1 MTRPGDAGLT
11 PADPGYR
18 RLTVGALCAGLASF
32 SALYATQAL
41 LPTLTDRLGVT
52 PATAALTVSA
62 TTGALALAVV
72 PAGILAERIG
82 RRRTLRW
89 SVLTATALTML
100 LALAPGIRTLIVLR
114 AVQGVAVAGVP
125 AVIMVHLTEEVDRAH
140 LPAIMGRYVAGTT
153 VGGLMGRL
161 IPSGVLAVADWRAAL
176 LVSGAVAFVAGV
188 VCARALPAQRRW
200 DPDRVDLRAEV
211 AAFRRH
217 WATPRLAAL
226 FVLPFLLMGVFVS
239 LYNFLGYRLG
249 DRFGLPEALAGLV
262 FVLYLSG
269 TWSAARAGA
278 FVERFGSGR
287 VTVAG
292 SAVGVVGLLVLL
304 LPSVVTTVLG
314 ALLVT
319 AAFFAVHSTASALV
333 GRTARRDRPEAS
345 SMYVMCYYVGSCV
358 IGWSSGHVLDL
369 GWSALVIWLTVLQAA
384 ALLLCVWLASTSGTQ
399 VRERSGD

>member
-1 MTRPGDAGLT
+1 
-11 PADPGYR
+11 
-18 RLTVGALCAGLASF
+18 
-32 SALYATQAL
+32 
-41 LPTLTDRLGVT
+41 
-52 PATAALTVSA
+52 
-62 TTGALALAVV
+62 
-72 PAGILAERIG
+72 
-82 RRRTLRW
+82 
-89 SVLTATALTML
+89 
-100 LALAPGIRTLIVLR
+100 
-114 AVQGVAVAGVP
+114 
-125 AVIMVHLTEEVDRAH
+125 
-140 LPAIMGRYVAGTT
+140 
-153 VGGLMGRL
+153 
-161 IPSGVLAVADWRAAL
+161 
-176 LVSGAVAFVAGV
+176 
-188 VCARALPAQRRW
+188 
-200 DPDRVDLRAEV
+200 AEV

-226 FVLPFLLMGVFVS
+226 FILPFLLMGVFVS

-249 DRFGLPEALAGLV
+249 DRFGLPEALAGLM

-304 LPSVVTTVLG
+304 VPSVVTTVLG

-319 AAFFAVHSTASALV
+319 AAFFTVHSTASALV